1 MKNNENNNLIIIDTY
16 FLVDKI
22 LNEEKFSDS
31 YFEGLYKVIEE
42 RNKYFCFAPIFNKN
56 LTFVNFF
63 KVFNKLKLQK
73 VPIITEYDLINIK
86 DYFLLCKFIFRYPI
100 HIIKLCY
107 SINKNSYLL
116 NMIKNEILLNIDQVT
131 FRNYS
136 RYLQGKKI
144 AKIKSKSSIV
154 ISWFENQAIGKNFY
168 KGIKTSNKKIKII
181 GAKLYVYAG
190 VSELNTIIDE
200 NEVKFNIIPDKILF
214 NGKIDFSNGKIDLP
228 NENTLNF
235 TTGPSLRYKKL
246 FTQNIDIENRK
257 SILILLTIYDH
268 EIKKSLDIL
277 KKININNLNI
287 MLKFHPSTNIR
298 DYKKLIP
305 NDIKI
310 VNNDLYELFDV
321 TKIVISSSTGAAVES
336 VCMGIPV
343 IFMEDDDNVN
353 KINFF
358 ANKDKG
364 IIWDETSP
372 KNINK
377 SLDKLLNVEN
387 AELLKYAK
395 NYRDQYFTEPSKEK
409 IISSFEL

>member
-1 MKNNENNNLIIIDTY
+1 
-16 FLVDKI
+16 
-22 LNEEKFSDS
+22 
-31 YFEGLYKVIEE
+31 
-42 RNKYFCFAPIFNKN
+42 
-56 LTFVNFF
+56 
-63 KVFNKLKLQK
+63 
-73 VPIITEYDLINIK
+73 
-86 DYFLLCKFIFRYPI
+86 
-100 HIIKLCY
+100 
-107 SINKNSYLL
+107 
-116 NMIKNEILLNIDQVT
+116 
-131 FRNYS
+131 
-136 RYLQGKKI
+136 
-144 AKIKSKSSIV
+144 
-154 ISWFENQAIGKNFY
+154 
-168 KGIKTSNKKIKII
+168 
-181 GAKLYVYAG
+181 
-190 VSELNTIIDE
+190 
-200 NEVKFNIIPDKILF
+200 
-214 NGKIDFSNGKIDLP
+214 
-228 NENTLNF
+228 
-235 TTGPSLRYKKL
+235 
-246 FTQNIDIENRK
+246 
-257 SILILLTIYDH
+257 
-268 EIKKSLDIL
+268 
-277 KKININNLNI
+277 

-310 VNNDLYELFDV
+310 VNNDLYELFNV

-409 IISSFEL
+409 IISFFEL